1 MRRLVRAVSFLDLHL
16 CQSVFFFFRLKS
28 IAASVEKSKFKKGKV
43 LFRKSGMKVFKARA
57 DKTPKS
63 AEHLEWDQR
72 LFHSSIATIIFNS
85 FANGNYKILE
95 GLSACE
101 GWSCFCCVHIPL
113 YSYLHEESTVYENQ
127 FIWSMSTCYNCLA
140 ILSSE
145 YNLKK
150 KESQSHA
157 MNRIIKK

>member
-1 MRRLVRAVSFLDLHL
+1 MHISEMSLILLTRQTKASTCVDLGETACPSCL
-16 CQSVFFFFRLKS
+16 IFGSTPFASLSFFFRLKS

-72 LFHSSIATIIFNS
+72 LFQSSIATIIFNS

-95 GLSACE
+95 GLSACV
-101 GWSCFCCVHIPL
+101 G
-113 YSYLHEESTVYENQ
+113 
-127 FIWSMSTCYNCLA
+127 
-140 ILSSE
+140 
-145 YNLKK
+145 
-150 KESQSHA
+150 
-157 MNRIIKK
+157 